1 MGSIGDYIVTKN
13 KTGAFD
19 YSDPSY
25 KEIIDDTDLTIGHTR
40 HTESFND
47 LIHNKVMTMIT
58 YDDEKEK
65 PALGYRQCAII
76 AYGYTKAGNEC
87 IRIMEVFGDSRSA
100 RDGDGKIPDYRLLLT
115 GRIRQLKPMVE
126 TQPWDYSILDSRVN
140 LTGDKSMSP
149 CIDHITKTD
158 LGI

>member
-1 MGSIGDYIVTKN
+1 
-13 KTGAFD
+13 
-19 YSDPSY
+19 
-25 KEIIDDTDLTIGHTR
+25 
-40 HTESFND
+40 
-47 LIHNKVMTMIT
+47 MIT

-100 RDGDGKIPDYRLLLT
+100 RDGSGKIPDYRLLLT
-115 GRIRQLKPMVE
+115 GRIRELKPMVE
-126 TQPWDYSILDSRVN
+126 TEPWGYSILDSRVN
-140 LTGDKSMSP
+140 LTGDKSMAP
-149 CIDHITKTD
+149 CLDHITKLD